1 MAVYFGIRHFSPACA
16 AYVLSFLERVQPETV
31 LIEGPADGN
40 EWIAPLCSMESAMPA
55 ALLAYTTEPPVQTVL
70 WPFAEFSPEYQA
82 MRWAV
87 AHGVP
92 VRFCDLPAACVLA
105 EQSEASAP
113 ADAPAESV
121 YGKMERVTGQETD
134 VLWEYQFEQNENE
147 ADFLAAVE
155 AYGASIREFS
165 ANDAHNQ
172 LREAYMRRV
181 IAETE
186 QSGVPTEKIAV
197 ITGASSGMGRRFAET
212 VDSFDRFDE
221 VWVIARHEKA
231 LEELRDRVPY
241 PIRPLALD
249 LTDRGSFQT
258 YADALAEE
266 PVEVGLLVNASGFGK
281 FRAVVDTPLE
291 TNLNMVDL
299 NCQAVMALCQLTV
312 PYMPRG
318 GQIINIASVAAFQ
331 PIPYI
336 NVYGATKAFVLSFSR
351 ALNRELRS
359 QGVRVMALCPFWTRT
374 AFFDRATG
382 DGGESVVKKYVAM
395 YEPEQLVRRA
405 WRDAKRGKDVSQY
418 GFVAR
423 FQAGLTKLLPH
434 SLVMDVWMRQQ
445 KLQ

>member
-1 MAVYFGIRHFSPACA
+1 M
-16 AYVLSFLERVQPETV
+16 
-31 LIEGPADGN
+31 
-40 EWIAPLCSMESAMPA
+40 
-55 ALLAYTTEPPVQTVL
+55 
-70 WPFAEFSPEYQA
+70 
-82 MRWAV
+82 
-87 AHGVP
+87 
-92 VRFCDLPAACVLA
+92 
-105 EQSEASAP
+105 
-113 ADAPAESV
+113 
-121 YGKMERVTGQETD
+121 
-134 VLWEYQFEQNENE
+134 
-147 ADFLAAVE
+147 
-155 AYGASIREFS
+155 
-165 ANDAHNQ
+165 
-172 LREAYMRRV
+172 
-181 IAETE
+181 
-186 QSGVPTEKIAV
+186 
-197 ITGASSGMGRRFAET
+197 
-212 VDSFDRFDE
+212 DSFGRFDE

-231 LEELRDRVPY
+231 LEELRDQVPY

-249 LTDRGSFQT
+249 LTDRRSFQT

-395 YEPEQLVRRA
+395 YEPEQLVQ
-405 WRDAKRGKDVSQY
+405 RGMA
-418 GFVAR
+418 GR
-423 FQAGLTKLLPH
+423 QAGQGCVPVRLCGQIPGGADEAPAPQPGDGRLDAGSK
-434 SLVMDVWMRQQ
+434 SCN
-445 KLQ
+445 KALQSPGKRHIIINYLYYKERSRWIA